1 MLLFGFYNGILSR
14 YSTNWQDTTK
24 ARLERKFIA
33 LNAYT
38 KKESNLKLILTSQLK
53 TVGKKAI

>member
-14 YSTNWQDTTK
+14 YFTNWQNTTK

-38 KKESNLKLILTSQLK
+38 KKESNLKSI
-53 TVGKKAI
+53 I